1 MRLILIAKARIR
13 FLSTFQTISGIE
25 NIELK
30 IPDGTSLDFVLG
42 RLEDRFGDQF
52 TKHIRQHLDYV
63 TIYINN
69 KSYLHLEGLKTK
81 IYDGDKITLGHVI
94 AGG

>member
-1 MRLILIAKARIR
+1 MAKARIR

-30 IPDGTSLDFVLG
+30 IPDGASLDFVLG
-42 RLEDRFGDQF
+42 RLEERFGDQF
-52 TKHIRQHLDYV
+52 SKHVRSHLDYV

-69 KSYLHLEGLKTK
+69 MSFLQLEGLKTK